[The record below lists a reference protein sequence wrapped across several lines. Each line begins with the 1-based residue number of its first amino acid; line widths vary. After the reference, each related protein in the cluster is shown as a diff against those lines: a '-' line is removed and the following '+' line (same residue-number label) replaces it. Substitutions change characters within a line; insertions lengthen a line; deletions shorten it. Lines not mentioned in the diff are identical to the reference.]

1 MPLKINNPFSRC
13 VFYWSRK
20 REAER
25 ENSNS
30 KGKKRDRLRLAS
42 ERRTVEDP
50 KMYPKSRYK
59 QTLRQQPVNDSEFNG
74 AKLAS

>member
-1 MPLKINNPFSRC
+1 MLLKINNPFSRC

-25 ENSNS
+25 ENRNS
-30 KGKKRDRLRLAS
+30 EGKKRDFLRLAS
-42 ERRTVEDP
+42 ERTTVEDP
-50 KMYPKSRYK
+50 KMFRYQ
-59 QTLRQQPVNDSEFNG
+59 QTLRQQSVNDSEFNG